1 MTSSSEIWQRL
12 CRRLVLANSACS
24 RVRTALWKLR
34 GAHIG
39 SGTLIP
45 RGTLVTWP
53 HQVRLGQRCILQPD
67 VFFNYDHYWVPGP
80 TILVGDDV
88 FIGRGCEFNARKT
101 ITIGNGVLIAS
112 GCTFIDHDHGR
123 NPDTGQI
130 NEDCPGAPIDVAD
143 GAWVGA
149 NCTVLKGVRIG
160 RNSVV
165 GAGSVVTKSIPDG
178 EVWAGV
184 PAHQIS

>member
-1 MTSSSEIWQRL
+1 M
-12 CRRLVLANSACS
+12 
-24 RVRTALWKLR
+24 
-34 GAHIG
+34 
-39 SGTLIP
+39 
-45 RGTLVTWP
+45 
-53 HQVRLGQRCILQPD
+53 
-67 VFFNYDHYWVPGP
+67 
-80 TILVGDDV
+80 VGDGV

-123 NPDTGQI
+123 NTDTGQI

-149 NCTVLKGVRIG
+149 NSTILKGVRIG

-184 PAHQIS
+184 PAARLR